1 MSVGRPK
8 VHASGSARSAA
19 YVASK
24 GVVSVPLGKSLVAVS
39 VIAHELGV
47 SRAEL
52 LSSMV
57 KFALANRSWRA
68 QGLLPGSRVLPL
80 DSADLAMLES
90 VGGSSPVHGAAA
102 PVKAENVDFL
112 DSGPDSPCE

>member
-24 GVVSVPLGKSLVAVS
+24 GVVSVPLGKSLVSVS
-39 VIAHELGV
+39 MIANVLGV
-47 SRAEL
+47 PRAEL

-57 KFALANRSWRA
+57 KFALANRTWA
-68 QGLLPGSRVLPL
+68 TQGLLPGSRVVPL
-80 DSADLAMLES
+80 DAEDLAMLES
-90 VGGSSPVHGAAA
+90 LRGLSPVHGAAA
-102 PVKAENVDFL
+102 PVKAQNVDLL
-112 DSGPDSPCE
+112 DSGPDPVGQ